1 MMQLLKSVEDIKTYK
16 NLVVTV
22 GSFDG
27 VHRGHLDI
35 FSAAKAKAKEL
46 GGESMI
52 ITFDPHPQVVLHPD
66 ADFFQITPFKEKI
79 TLLQQ
84 QDIDYLFV
92 IPFTHQFAAL
102 SFEDFVNGF
111 LFDKLHIRAL
121 VMGPNHSMGRNRVG
135 KTQSIKELCEAN
147 EVEVVVVPE
156 LLIDGQ
162 PVRSSEIRKLIH
174 EVDFERASE
183 LLGRRL

>member
-1 MMQLLKSVEDIKTYK
+1 MMQILKAVKDIKTCK

-27 VHRGHLDI
+27 VHLGHLDI
-35 FSAAKAKAKEL
+35 FSAVKAKAKEL
-46 GGESMI
+46 DGESMI

-79 TLLQQ
+79 ALLEQ
-84 QDIDYLFV
+84 QDIDYLSV
-92 IPFTHQFAAL
+92 IPFTHQFSAL
-102 SFEDFVNGF
+102 TFEDFVKGF
-111 LFDKLHIRAL
+111 LIDKLNIRAL

-135 KTQSIKELCEAN
+135 KTQSIKELCESN
-147 EVEVVVVPE
+147 GIDVTVVPE